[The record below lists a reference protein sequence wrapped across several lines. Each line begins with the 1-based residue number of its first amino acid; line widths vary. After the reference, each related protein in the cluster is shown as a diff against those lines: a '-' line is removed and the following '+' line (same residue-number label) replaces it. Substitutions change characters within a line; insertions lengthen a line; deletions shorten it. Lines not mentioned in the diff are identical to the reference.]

1 MVYYNSMYN
10 SMYNSIYINLEG
22 NLNLK
27 FEGYGDLSISFI
39 LDEANFNRGWPT
51 KSWWEH
57 PLHPRRGKL

>member
-1 MVYYNSMYN
+1 
-10 SMYNSIYINLEG
+10 MYNSIYINLEG

-39 LDEANFNRGWPT
+39 LDEANFNWGWPT